1 MADMTAV
8 VGLIS
13 GLGAA
18 VIGAAGGSLLQRS
31 RHKQESAA
39 VAAERAETERERERL
54 AKQVALEIATSA
66 RTANHA
72 MLTAM
77 GRIQQDAEAGRPV
90 DASRFD
96 EEVGSL
102 EAVLVASLHRL
113 AASGAAVVPTTSSS
127 GDQRP
132 YAAVI
137 AEVAGTMRKHL
148 LSIADGTGSGAGDL
162 ASALQAARVVSEDLN
177 RFLLAQTELIIEKPV
192 GFRMAVDV
200 I

>member
-1 MADMTAV
+1 MTDMTAV
-8 VGLIS
+8 IGLIG

-31 RHKQESAA
+31 RHKQESATAA
-39 VAAERAETERERERL
+39 VERAEAGRERERL
-54 AKQVALEIATSA
+54 VKQVALEIATSA

-77 GRIQQDAEAGRPV
+77 GRIQQDAAAGRPV

-113 AASGAAVVPTTSSS
+113 AASGVPVVPTTSSS

-137 AEVAGTMRKHL
+137 AEVTETMRKHL
-148 LSIADGTGSGAGDL
+148 LAIADGAGADDL
-162 ASALQAARVVSEDLN
+162 ASALQSARAVSEDLN
-177 RFLLAQTELIIEKPV
+177 RFLLAQTELIIERPV
-192 GFRMAVDV
+192 GFRMAIDEV
-200 I
+200 